1 MTIVIFIICIYVFL
15 ETAITG
21 YIEYSQNNNKVAG
34 VILYVLSAFCLV
46 VPNFVV

>member
-1 MTIVIFIICIYVFL
+1 MTLIIGITCIYVFL

-21 YIEYSQNNNKVAG
+21 YIEYSQNNNKIG
-34 VILYVLSAFCLV
+34 GIILYVLSAFCLI